1 MVYTIFGKVDFMKT
15 PTLAE
20 LYVIAKE
27 LQIPSYR
34 KYKKDALMARI
45 EEIKEEAAKLLPEP
59 QTKVCGILELMPDG
73 YGFLRDP
80 DFVSRGNETYVSPV
94 QIKRFCL
101 KTGDEIQG
109 IGRRQKDTDKFRS
122 LIFLTS
128 VNGGAMDQV
137 FKRKSFEALT
147 PIFPCEPI
155 RLESASNNYTMR
167 LIDLIAPIGKGQRA
181 LIVAPPKAGKTVL
194 LKNIAASINATH
206 GDSVKLMVLLIDE
219 RPEEVTDIQRSV
231 HADVLYSTFDESSE
245 HHTKIAELA
254 LSRALRLVEYGQ
266 DVIILLD
273 SLTRLTRAYNLSMP
287 ATGKILSGGLDS
299 AAFYKPKKFF
309 GAARNIE
316 NGGSLTILATAL
328 TDTGSRM
335 DDLIYE
341 EFKGTG
347 NCEIHL
353 DRRLSEKRIFPAID
367 INKSGTRREELL
379 MPPEKLTAMVSL
391 RRELNAMASG
401 HTEMTEYILNMLV
414 STKTN
419 DEFVEKVNQSFYK
432 RSKR

>member
-1 MVYTIFGKVDFMKT
+1 MFGKVDFMKT

-27 LQIPSYR
+27 LKIPSYR
-34 KYKKDALMARI
+34 KYKKDALLARI
-45 EEIKEEAAKLLPEP
+45 EEAKKEAAEPAKLLPEP

-94 QIKRFCL
+94 QIKRFGL

-109 IGRRQKDTDKFRS
+109 IGRRQKETDKFRS
-122 LIFLTS
+122 LIFITS
-128 VNGGAMDQV
+128 VNGGTMDLV
-137 FKRKSFEALT
+137 FKRKSFDTLT

-155 RLESASNNYTMR
+155 RLENAPNNYTMR

-181 LIVAPPKAGKTVL
+181 LIVAPPKAGKTTL
-194 LKNIAASINATH
+194 LKKIAASISDTCGTH
-206 GDSVKLMVLLIDE
+206 VKLIILLIDE

-231 HADVLYSTFDESSE
+231 RADVLYSTFDESPE
-245 HHTKIAELA
+245 HHTKTAEFA

-266 DVIILLD
+266 DVILLLD
-273 SLTRLTRAYNLSMP
+273 SLTRLTRAYNLSLP

-367 INKSGTRREELL
+367 INRSGTRREELL

-391 RRELNAMASG
+391 RRELNTTAGGSA
-401 HTEMTEYILNMLV
+401 EMTEYILNMLV

-419 DEFVEKVNQSFYK
+419 DEFIEKINQSFYK
-432 RSKR
+432 RNKR

>member
-1 MVYTIFGKVDFMKT
+1 MKT

-109 IGRRQKDTDKFRS
+109 IGRRQKETDKFRS

-231 HADVLYSTFDESSE
+231 HADVLYSTFDESPE

>member
-231 HADVLYSTFDESSE
+231 HADVLYSTFDESPE

>member
-1 MVYTIFGKVDFMKT
+1 MKT

-128 VNGGAMDQV
+128 VNGGTMDQV

-231 HADVLYSTFDESSE
+231 HADVLYSTFDESPE

-391 RRELNAMASG
+391 RRELNAIANG

>member
-1 MVYTIFGKVDFMKT
+1 MKT

-20 LYVIAKE
+20 LYIIAKE

-59 QTKVCGILELMPDG
+59 QTKVRGILELMPDG

-109 IGRRQKDTDKFRS
+109 IGRRQKETDKFRS

-231 HADVLYSTFDESSE
+231 HADVLYSTFDESPE